1 MNKKILG
8 FALLLGLFATL
19 GACDTGGT
27 GDTTPGASPADPAA
41 PAAPDASPSPSP

>member
-8 FALLLGLFATL
+8 FALLLGLLTTL

-27 GDTTPGASPADPAA
+27 GGAGDGTAPGTAPQAPATDPAA
-41 PAAPDASPSPSP
+41 TPSP